1 MLTGIAGCVKVATN
15 MATWGGDVMKFANV
29 RELKNKTSE
38 ILRNA
43 EKEAVIITS
52 KGKPR
57 AIVAA
62 ISEEDFEDYLLEKSE
77 ALHDM
82 LAEARAEYR
91 SKGGVRMK
99 DYVSRHKT
107 KGLMIPRNE
116 IDKAVSVAKKYGV
129 EKLFL
134 IGSSLA
140 GDKKSVN
147 DYDFAVS
154 GIPKGIFF
162 KFYGEL
168 FRTMSKNVDLIDL
181 SGKKTKFKSMVLKEG
196 KLIYDKKAA

>member
-1 MLTGIAGCVKVATN
+1 LTRIAGCVIVATN
-15 MATWGGDVMKFANV
+15 IATWRDVMKFANV

-38 ILRNA
+38 VLRNA

-57 AIVAA
+57 AIVTA
-62 ISEEDFEDYLLEKSE
+62 ISEEDFEDYLLEKSD

-82 LAEARAEYR
+82 LAEAQAEYR
-91 SKGGVRMK
+91 SKGGVSTE
-99 DYVSRHKT
+99 DYASRQKT
-107 KGLMIPRNE
+107 GGLGMPKNE

-129 EKLFL
+129 VKLFL
-134 IGSSLA
+134 IGSSLTRE
-140 GDKKSVN
+140 KKFVN

-154 GIPKGIFF
+154 GLPKGSFF

-181 SGKKTKFKSMVLKEG
+181 SGKKTKFKNIILKEG
-196 KLIYDKKAA
+196 LLIYEKKAA